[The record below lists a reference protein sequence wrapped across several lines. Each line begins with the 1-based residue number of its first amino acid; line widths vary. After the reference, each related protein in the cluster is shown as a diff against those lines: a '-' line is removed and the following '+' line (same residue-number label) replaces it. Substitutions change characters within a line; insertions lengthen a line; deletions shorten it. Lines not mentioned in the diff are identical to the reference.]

1 MNRSLSYAH
10 ANAVATECVFSSQMA
25 LDGPGC
31 LDDYRGELR
40 KCVRKLRF
48 VNKLFLAMGWN
59 RLYPAYYLPLA
70 DALISL
76 REALHSTYID
86 RDGVLCAAH
95 YLEQVILIDPRKG
108 GRRNVA

>member
-1 MNRSLSYAH
+1 MNRTLSYAH
-10 ANAVATECVFSSQMA
+10 AKAVATDCVFSSQMA
-25 LDGPGC
+25 LDGPGT

-48 VNKLFLAMGWN
+48 VTKLFLAMGWAVD
-59 RLYPAYYLPLA
+59 YPAYYAPMA

-76 REALHSTYID
+76 REALHPKFID

-95 YLEQVILIDPRKG
+95 YLEQFLLIDPRKG
-108 GRRNVA
+108 GRRHVA